1 MAQTR
6 HCGAMRQALIDM
18 SDPEPDDGLK
28 NSFYRKTT
36 RSSRRMTPARR
47 LLYRIA
53 VPLGLGIIYAWLRTC
68 RVVRVVGV
76 EHLEAAL
83 AKAPSLVPCYW
94 HQHQLFCARYLLDQR
109 SRGLTVGWLISPSV
123 DGELGA
129 MMVRRIGGGVIRG
142 SSSHTGARSLRDYY
156 QALVKD
162 QLSPVITPDGPRGPR
177 FKFKPGAILLAQ
189 MSGRPILPMAFAAS
203 RAWLVKW
210 DKFVI
215 PVPFSRVVIA
225 IGAPH
230 YVPRVT
236 NSAGLEK
243 QQADMETTL
252 KELYGV
258 AAAELRGKAR

>member
-1 MAQTR
+1 MAQTG
-6 HCGAMRQALIDM
+6 HYGAMTE
-18 SDPEPDDGLK
+18 PGPDDGLK

-36 RSSRRMTPARR
+36 RSSRRMTPLRR
-47 LLYRIA
+47 LLYRLA
-53 VPLGLGIIYAWLRTC
+53 VPLGLGIIKSWLATFRG
-68 RVVRVVGV
+68 VRGVGG

-83 AKAPSLVPCYW
+83 SKAPSLVPCYW

-109 SRGLTVGWLISPSV
+109 ARGLTVGWLISPSV

-189 MSGRPILPMAFAAS
+189 MSGRPILPMAYAAS

-215 PVPFSRVVIA
+215 PVPFSRIVIA

-230 YVPRVT
+230 YLPRVT
-236 NSAGLEK
+236 DAAGLEK
-243 QQADMETTL
+243 SQADMELRL
-252 KELYGV
+252 KELYV
-258 AAAELRGKAR
+258 MAASELHGKS